1 MKISFFIRLLSSLSS
16 FLLLRAPV
24 TYDETPK
31 HSVMLSSLLR
41 LLLKLCKQY
50 FLLRKR
56 FSFAENR
63 VTTALRRTCQ
73 LLGGR
78 LRLLGPLCRCPLS
91 DCPEGSVRYRQ
102 SRWSIV
108 TLLTLYEMIQY
119 FGQFQMLLAGWLRID
134 YIRKE
139 NFGVQITAI
148 AALLLPPPALISA
161 TVEWR
166 AIWEP
171 ASGSR
176 SGWDLAKERL
186 KEEETKYRRPS

>member
-119 FGQFQMLLAGWLRID
+119 FGQFQMLLAG
-134 YIRKE
+134 
-139 NFGVQITAI
+139 
-148 AALLLPPPALISA
+148 
-161 TVEWR
+161 
-166 AIWEP
+166 
-171 ASGSR
+171 
-176 SGWDLAKERL
+176 
-186 KEEETKYRRPS
+186 